1 MRKTEREVK
10 DVKEKFAALMRCPY
24 IVLAANG
31 ERAPYQ
37 VPLNF
42 GAALRE

>member
-24 IVLAANG
+24 IVP
-31 ERAPYQ
+31 RAPF
-37 VPLNF
+37 L
-42 GAALRE
+42 